1 MTRLGR
7 RKINGLAEFDAI
19 KKALFGDA
27 ELSQEGFIP
36 RVTHDLY
43 GNGKKGILDRMQR
56 VEWMLWPVYGGLA
69 AIIILLVKIIWTGK
83 P

>member
-1 MTRLGR
+1 MTKIGR
-7 RKINGLAEFDAI
+7 RKINGIAEFDAI

-27 ELSQEGFIP
+27 ELSQEGFVQ

-56 VEWMLWPVYGGLA
+56 VEWMLWPIYGGLA
-69 AIIILLVKIIWTGK
+69 AIIVLLVKMIWTGK